1 MKIKKKFGIVF
12 WTTGIS
18 GSGKSTLNK
27 NIYKFI
33 NKNFGPTL
41 IISGDDLRKTFK
53 LYKYDKNYRLE
64 IGKRYSNLL
73 RLISACKINILFS
86 VVGLFHEL
94 HEYNRKN
101 LKNYIEIFINANF
114 KKTKLRKEKYFYKK
128 ENRYVWG
135 ADITPE
141 YPKKPHIT
149 VKNNFKKS
157 ITCLS
162 KELIKKIINLKIKFI

>member
-53 LYKYDKNYRLE
+53 FFLLY
-64 IGKRYSNLL
+64 S
-73 RLISACKINILFS
+73 
-86 VVGLFHEL
+86 
-94 HEYNRKN
+94 
-101 LKNYIEIFINANF
+101 
-114 KKTKLRKEKYFYKK
+114 
-128 ENRYVWG
+128 
-135 ADITPE
+135 
-141 YPKKPHIT
+141 
-149 VKNNFKKS
+149 
-157 ITCLS
+157 
-162 KELIKKIINLKIKFI
+162 

>member
-1 MKIKKKFGIVF
+1 M
-12 WTTGIS
+12 
-18 GSGKSTLNK
+18 
-27 NIYKFI
+27 
-33 NKNFGPTL
+33 
-41 IISGDDLRKTFK
+41 
-53 LYKYDKNYRLE
+53 
-64 IGKRYSNLL
+64 
-73 RLISACKINILFS
+73 
-86 VVGLFHEL
+86 GLFHEL